1 MAKISVSEQMTEIFE
16 TYTKEVRDSIKTESA
31 KAARDTA
38 AKLRAT
44 SARKT
49 GEYAPGWRSK
59 RIGES
64 GSVTYNATAPGLT
77 HLLERGH
84 VVKNG
89 KGIVG
94 RANGDHKIEEAE
106 QWGADQYETRLLRRL
121 Q

>member
-1 MAKISVSEQMTEIFE
+1 MSRVSISEQMSEIFDA
-16 TYTKEVRDSIKTESA
+16 YTKDVRDAIRTESA

-38 AKLRAT
+38 TKLRAT

-49 GEYAPGWRSK
+49 GEYANGWRSK
-59 RIGES
+59 RISDS

-84 VVKNG
+84 VVKNW

-94 RANGDHKIEEAE
+94 RANGDHKIAEAE